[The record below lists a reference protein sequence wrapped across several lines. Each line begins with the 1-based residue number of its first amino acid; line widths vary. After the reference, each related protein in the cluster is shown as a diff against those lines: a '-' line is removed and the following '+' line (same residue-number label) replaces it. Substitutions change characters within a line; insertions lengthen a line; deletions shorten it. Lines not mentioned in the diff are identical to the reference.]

1 MSRLREA
8 GLVFVGMS
16 SVGPSIAI
24 ITGKER
30 SFVEK
35 VIRGLGLS
43 IAVETG
49 VDNEGLKVAH
59 TC

>member
-1 MSRLREA
+1 
-8 GLVFVGMS
+8 MS

-24 ITGKER
+24 ITGKDR

-35 VIRGLGLS
+35 VVSGLGLT

-49 VDNEGLKVAH
+49 VDNEGLSLTH
-59 TC
+59 SC